1 MMIIQYL
8 LIAFLSFITVYGTQW
23 PIPYERVTSR
33 PTNNPYCQAGLITFC
48 PTGKT
53 EDAMV
58 YAEDDDDIIEIFALK
73 KPVWSFKFGDL
84 MAKFKVMHDALGFR
98 SQKTGLNWTMEWY
111 ELDQLFNCTFPHVL
125 RDDSFIWCNQG
136 ALCVYEGIVDSLWNG
151 TSDLSMLKKVGQT
164 SGKNYNAWA
173 SWAVNDNN
181 TGVYYETW
189 SVYSD
194 NGPNATIYF
203 DSYDCA
209 SFVIRGLNQLYR
221 YGAEILPN
229 IHLNYTRINLYAY
242 EPQLLG
248 TYNQIIQNK
257 TLHKDFINFYRE
269 FDSKK
274 PTTEDWIKSLLE
286 IYETFFISRRF
297 YLYFNNVYWYM
308 RLKETTPLKI
318 TFYEIP
324 IGSILKNEII

>member
-1 MMIIQYL
+1 
-8 LIAFLSFITVYGTQW
+8 
-23 PIPYERVTSR
+23 
-33 PTNNPYCQAGLITFC
+33 
-48 PTGKT
+48 
-53 EDAMV
+53 
-58 YAEDDDDIIEIFALK
+58 
-73 KPVWSFKFGDL
+73 
-84 MAKFKVMHDALGFR
+84 
-98 SQKTGLNWTMEWY
+98 
-111 ELDQLFNCTFPHVL
+111 
-125 RDDSFIWCNQG
+125 
-136 ALCVYEGIVDSLWNG
+136 
-151 TSDLSMLKKVGQT
+151 
-164 SGKNYNAWA
+164 
-173 SWAVNDNN
+173 NDNN